1 MTDITQIVTLVIALC
16 VAIITA
22 FLVPYLKKKYGQEKI
37 NDALNQVELIK
48 NYAKIA
54 VNAVEQMF
62 PGQAEKR
69 LQEATDY
76 FNKQMEKLGITL
88 DEDEVRKAIEAA
100 VLELNN
106 SLKDTNTTSVVPV
119 IDVNGSVPSTDT
131 KS

>member
-16 VAIITA
+16 VAVITA
-22 FLVPYLKKKYGQEKI
+22 FLVPYIKKKYGQEKI
-37 NDALNQVELIK
+37 NEALNQVELIQ

-62 PGQAEKR
+62 PGQAKKR

-106 SLKDTNTTSVVPV
+106 SLKDNTQTEIAEETAEAV
-119 IDVNGSVPSTDT
+119 
-131 KS
+131 

>member
-16 VAIITA
+16 VAIISA

-62 PGQAEKR
+62 PGQTEKR

-100 VLELNN
+100 VLELNK
-106 SLKDTNTTSVVPV
+106 SLKDTNTQKNTT
-119 IDVNGSVPSTDT
+119 IDVKDGTTVQIG
-131 KS
+131 

>member
-88 DEDEVRKAIEAA
+88 DEDEVRKAIESA

-106 SLKDTNTTSVVPV
+106 SLKSTSVDT
-119 IDVNGSVPSTDT
+119 ITDT
-131 KS
+131 KTEAIEESA

>member
-16 VAIITA
+16 IAVITA
-22 FLVPYLKKKYGQEKI
+22 LLVPYIKKKYGQDKI

-76 FNKQMEKLGITL
+76 FNKQMEKLVITL
-88 DEDEVRKAIEAA
+88 DDDEVRKSIESS
-100 VLELNN
+100 VLELNK
-106 SLKDTNTTSVVPV
+106 SLKDVNTN
-119 IDVNGSVPSTDT
+119 TDT
-131 KS
+131 KTETDKESA

>member
-1 MTDITQIVTLVIALC
+1 MTDITQIVTLIIALC
-16 VAIITA
+16 VAVITA
-22 FLVPYLKKKYGQEKI
+22 FLVPYIKKKYGQEKI
-37 NDALNQVELIK
+37 NEALNQVELIQ

-62 PGQAEKR
+62 PGQTEKR

-88 DEDEVRKAIEAA
+88 DEDEVRKAIESA

-106 SLKDTNTTSVVPV
+106 SLKD
-119 IDVNGSVPSTDT
+119 DT
-131 KS
+131 KTEITEETAEAV

>member
-62 PGQAEKR
+62 PGQTEKR

-100 VLELNN
+100 VLELNK
-106 SLKDTNTTSVVPV
+106 SLKDTNTQKNTT
-119 IDVNGSVPSTDT
+119 IDVKDGTTVQIG
-131 KS
+131 

>member
-62 PGQAEKR
+62 PGQTEKR

-100 VLELNN
+100 VLELNK
-106 SLKDTNTTSVVPV
+106 SLKDTNTQKNTT
-119 IDVNGSVPSTDT
+119 IDVKDGTTV
-131 KS
+131 

>member
-106 SLKDTNTTSVVPV
+106 SLKDTNSNSDTK
-119 IDVNGSVPSTDT
+119 TDT
-131 KS
+131 DKESA

>member
-1 MTDITQIVTLVIALC
+1 MIDITQVVTLIIALC
-16 VAIITA
+16 AAVITA
-22 FLVPYLKKKYGQEKI
+22 FLVPYIKKKYGQEKI
-37 NDALNQVELIK
+37 NEALNQVHLIK

-76 FNKQMEKLGITL
+76 FNKQMEKLGIAL

-100 VLELNN
+100 VLDLNQ
-106 SLKDTNTTSVVPV
+106 SLKDDIQTEITEETAEAV
-119 IDVNGSVPSTDT
+119 
-131 KS
+131 

>member
-16 VAIITA
+16 IAGMTA
-22 FLVPYLKKKYGQEKI
+22 FLVPYIKKKYGQDKI

-76 FNKQMEKLGITL
+76 FNKQMKKLGIKL

-100 VLELNN
+100 VLELNK
-106 SLKDTNTTSVVPV
+106 SLKDVNTN
-119 IDVNGSVPSTDT
+119 TDT
-131 KS
+131 KTETDKESA